1 VPALCLFHIREQLNG
16 ATKRPTSLVA
26 IVGRIPKDNDDD
38 DDDSNNNDDGVGDG
52 RQLDRC
58 FKVLFSSNVLA
69 GDKVTKGV
77 A

>member
-1 VPALCLFHIREQLNG
+1 MR

-26 IVGRIPKDNDDD
+26 IVGRIPEDNND

-58 FKVLFSSNVLA
+58 FKVLFGSNVLA